1 MKIFYFTN
9 QEEFESCPKNEIMEA
24 NLVAY
29 KTPNDM
35 YHIVKSTYHLSNQSV
50 SEDIFHRM
58 IKETIN
64 DYRNDYSLK
73 DVKKEL

>member
-35 YHIVKSTYHLSNQSV
+35 YHI
-50 SEDIFHRM
+50 
-58 IKETIN
+58 
-64 DYRNDYSLK
+64 
-73 DVKKEL
+73 